1 MNWLLRVDMMYSNIF
16 TDLQIDDRRMKKRA
30 KDTIHVAD
38 IPSASYFNPDDL
50 IIKPINAISINL
62 PLSTD
67 PLSYGAI
74 EQYQGNNK
82 TTRTTTTFTPGNTK
96 MAEAMAVKSV
106 ADNLLMATGTVIGG
120 TWGLLAAARTGKP
133 QTVLGGAKS
142 GKKIGQTVGS
152 WMWNAIN

>member
-1 MNWLLRVDMMYSNIF
+1 MMYSNIF

-38 IPSASYFNPDDL
+38 EPSASYVAFDPKD
-50 IIKPINAISINL
+50 IVFKPIDILHFNL

-67 PLSYGAI
+67 PFSYGAI
-74 EQYQGNNK
+74 EQYQANNK

-96 MAEAMAVKSV
+96 MEEAMAVKSV

-133 QTVLGGAKS
+133 QTILGGAKS

-152 WMWNAIN
+152 WMWSAINQ